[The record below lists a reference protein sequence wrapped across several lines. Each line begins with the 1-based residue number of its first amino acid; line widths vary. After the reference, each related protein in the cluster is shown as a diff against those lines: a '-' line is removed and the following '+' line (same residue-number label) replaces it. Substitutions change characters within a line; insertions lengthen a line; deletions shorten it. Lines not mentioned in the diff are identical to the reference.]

1 MIKTITQIFDLLSEN
16 FPAVLAVIAL
26 IILFLCGGK
35 SYLNIFD
42 IIKCYF
48 KDFIMRNVYIGLAL
62 YISPIFFAFSI
73 YLSHETTENDIEI
86 ITVSISI
93 IMALFFTFLDLFNKR
108 KKDIQ
113 DNEDDYSINKQKN
126 KTVNENISI
135 VSYEILVSIMILICC
150 FIFNYLSG
158 IFIVIIYSMYIHL
171 LLNLLIILKRVHKS
185 SDSHQS

>member
-1 MIKTITQIFDLLSEN
+1 MIKTITQISDLLSDK
-16 FPAVLAVIAL
+16 FPAVLAITAL
-26 IILFLCGGK
+26 VILFLCGGK

-48 KDFIMRNVYIGLAL
+48 KDFIMGNVYIGLAL

-73 YLSHETTENDIEI
+73 YLSHETTKSDIDI

-93 IMALFFTFLDLFNKR
+93 IITLFFTFLELFNKK

-113 DNEDDYSINKQKN
+113 CNEDDYSVYKQKN
-126 KTVNENISI
+126 ETVNENISI

-150 FIFNYLSG
+150 FIFNYLPG

-171 LLNLLIILKRVHKS
+171 LLNLLLILKRVHKN
-185 SDSHQS
+185 SDS